1 MLFHLVKQQRILYWT
16 ILMKYFAFMKFQHA
30 SINYMA
36 TVIRLLFCFIVR
48 YLLCCDVKSSSLYV
62 LIVTVL
68 NILMHHV
75 ALHSFSQQF
84 LFYSASYTVRETGAY
99 EQCSFSSIALSK
111 SISAN
116 MIKIQNKEK
125 RAILQNYKT
134 KIFFVKKK
142 VTRSTHAWNKCM

>member
-1 MLFHLVKQQRILYWT
+1 M
-16 ILMKYFAFMKFQHA
+16 
-30 SINYMA
+30 
-36 TVIRLLFCFIVR
+36 
-48 YLLCCDVKSSSLYV
+48 

-84 LFYSASYTVRETGAY
+84 LVYSAGYTVRETGAY

-134 KIFFVKKK
+134 DILCKKSDPIYTSIK
-142 VTRSTHAWNKCM
+142 